1 MIQGKTALAM
11 AALRRL
17 GEEIDVALYE
27 LAFGTVRRGLRKQM
41 RTELRRSTNRL
52 GSRDSQLLEITS
64 FLEVLNIPSL
74 LVLVISLVYSTN
86 FRLELL
92 VSNFVP

>member
-1 MIQGKTALAM
+1 M

-17 GEEIDVALYE
+17 GEDIDTTLYE

-41 RTELRRSTNRL
+41 RAELRRSSNRL

-64 FLEVLNIPSL
+64 FLEVWPTNTDCFYKHLN
-74 LVLVISLVYSTN
+74 
-86 FRLELL
+86 
-92 VSNFVP
+92 VS

>member
-17 GEEIDVALYE
+17 GEEIDVTLYE

-41 RTELRRSTNRL
+41 RAELRRSTTRL

-64 FLEVLNIPSL
+64 FLEVPIVLSL
-74 LVLVISLVYSTN
+74 LV
-86 FRLELL
+86 
-92 VSNFVP
+92 FVKVLIDFE

>member
-41 RTELRRSTNRL
+41 RAELRRSTNRL

-64 FLEVLNIPSL
+64 FLEVSSVLSL
-74 LVLVISLVYSTN
+74 LVLVV
-86 FRLELL
+86 
-92 VSNFVP
+92 VPFGCT

>member
-1 MIQGKTALAM
+1 M

-17 GEEIDVALYE
+17 GEEIDVTLYE

-41 RTELRRSTNRL
+41 KTELRRSTNRL

-64 FLEVLNIPSL
+64 FLEVSSVLSL
-74 LVLVISLVYSTN
+74 LIFVVVPFGCTCIWDGFVYS
-86 FRLELL
+86 
-92 VSNFVP
+92 SG